1 MKPQITALRLGIFV
15 FATLLVLAAGV
26 FLIGDRKFLFQRTYP
41 LKVEFETVAGLI
53 EGAPVRVLGI
63 PKGTVKQ
70 ILLPRQPDGK
80 VTLILDLARETQG
93 ILKRD
98 SVATIQSEG
107 LLGDKYVELSAGSE
121 NGEQLKDGDTIGSQ
135 PPVDI
140 ANLIQKTN
148 EILDSA
154 KEALQNTADA
164 TGDLKS
170 ITAKI
175 NRGQGTVGALIND
188 ATVFNQAAA
197 GATAFRENMDA
208 LKQNFLLRGFF
219 KKRGYEDTTELSRNA
234 ISRLPSGPP
243 MKTFSFDGKKI
254 FDKDDNAKL
263 KNEKSLNDAGKFL
276 QQTKFGLA
284 IVTAVAGT
292 KGDSDKLRELTAARA
307 VVVREYLVNNFQL
320 EDQRIKT
327 LGLGKGKE
335 PDDGGTVEI
344 VVYPPSVGAPHA
356 KPAKGGTSGR

>member
-1 MKPQITALRLGIFV
+1 VT
-15 FATLLVLAAGV
+15 LVL
-26 FLIGDRKFLFQRTYP
+26 
-41 LKVEFETVAGLI
+41 E
-53 EGAPVRVLGI
+53 
-63 PKGTVKQ
+63 
-70 ILLPRQPDGK
+70 
-80 VTLILDLARETQG
+80 LARETQG

-98 SVATIQSEG
+98 SIATIQSEG
-107 LLGDKYVELSAGSE
+107 LLGDKYVELSAGSQD
-121 NGEQLKDGDTIGSQ
+121 GEKLKDWDIIGSQ

-140 ANLIQKTN
+140 ANLIHKTN

-154 KEALQNTADA
+154 KEAVQNTAEA

-170 ITAKI
+170 ITGKI

-219 KKRGYEDTTELSRNA
+219 KKRGYEDATELSRNA

-243 MKTFSFDGKKI
+243 MKTYQYDGKKL

-276 QQTKFGLA
+276 QETKFGLA

-307 VVVREYLVNNFQL
+307 VTVRDYLVNNFQL

-344 VVYPPSVGAPHA
+344 IVYPVGASATQA
-356 KPAKGGTSGR
+356 KPAKGAGRR